1 MRLCF
6 FPHVMN
12 PEAGSWL
19 NLTCL
24 CADSVKKRS
33 GEGLEVVRAELE
45 EREKVREELHGIQL
59 WLEAAEVLLNEMEQ
73 GRSTQE
79 LQVRQSS
86 TKSLPV

>member
-1 MRLCF
+1 M
-6 FPHVMN
+6 
-12 PEAGSWL
+12 
-19 NLTCL
+19 
-24 CADSVKKRS
+24 KKRS
-33 GEGLEVVRAELE
+33 FEGLEVVKAELE
-45 EREKVREELHGIQL
+45 EREKVCEELHGIQL